1 MTISL
6 RCHFVEQFARDPLLE
21 GKRERNGV
29 SERGITRERELEIP
43 HIYLGKRRE
52 GDFCDVIVDE
62 DHRRVTA

>member
-43 HIYLGKRRE
+43 HIYLGKE
-52 GDFCDVIVDE
+52 E
-62 DHRRVTA
+62 KVTSAV